1 MDDEDPE
8 QLEQEVGVGG
18 GGGAAVVL
26 RPPRHLG
33 ARVVVAEPGQTG
45 EPARA
50 WGAGW
55 LLELQTKAIQKFAK
69 ISNSRRRPLQRPTS
83 AFTLKTLC

>member
-1 MDDEDPE
+1 MDDEDAQ

-33 ARVVVAEPGQTG
+33 TRVIVAEAGQTG

-50 WGAGW
+50 WAAAW
-55 LLELQTKAIQKFAK
+55 LYIIQLELEKGP
-69 ISNSRRRPLQRPTS
+69 SERS
-83 AFTLKTLC
+83 

>member
-1 MDDEDPE
+1 MDDEDAQ

-26 RPPRHLG
+26 RPPRHLRT
-33 ARVVVAEPGQTG
+33 RVIVAEAGQTG

-50 WGAGW
+50 WAAVVVLVVIGY
-55 LLELQTKAIQKFAK
+55 
-69 ISNSRRRPLQRPTS
+69 
-83 AFTLKTLC
+83 

>member
-1 MDDEDPE
+1 MDDEDPD

-18 GGGAAVVL
+18 GSGAAVVL

-33 ARVVVAEPGQTG
+33 ARVVVAEAGQTG

-50 WGAGW
+50 
-55 LLELQTKAIQKFAK
+55 
-69 ISNSRRRPLQRPTS
+69 
-83 AFTLKTLC
+83 